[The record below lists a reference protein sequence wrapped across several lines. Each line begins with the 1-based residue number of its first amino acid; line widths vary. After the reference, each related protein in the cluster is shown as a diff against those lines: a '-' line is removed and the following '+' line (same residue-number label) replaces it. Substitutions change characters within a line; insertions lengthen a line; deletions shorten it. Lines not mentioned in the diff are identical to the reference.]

1 MDLTTQS
8 EVIES
13 IEENRAT
20 SGSSKEKPFRELG
33 YDSGIYYLI
42 SKEQLQVLPF
52 KARDLKESNLLQLAP
67 LSWWRKNYPQY
78 NDAGNPKKIPDWSQ
92 AADDI
97 MRRCAKAGVYSPKAI
112 RGLGFWKDG
121 NKIIYHKGN
130 ALLDVINNKKIS
142 MLDSSLENIY
152 PKTKQ
157 INQFSTESATN
168 EQLDLFIQTINSI
181 YWKHKTHAQLALGW
195 IVLARLCGL
204 LNWRPHIWIT
214 GEYGAGKSETVLE
227 AIKVGVGT
235 DVLIDAKGAT
245 TEAGLRQE
253 IGHNAIPIVID
264 EAEPNTPK
272 DRLRLDS
279 ILTLSR
285 NASSDDQARVFKGT
299 VSGESQSFT
308 VRGMFCFSSIGT
320 HRGVL
325 ADQSRISVL
334 EIVKKT
340 HTEQTEVNFNFI
352 HNSLIKLKN
361 EGFAEK
367 LSNLMI
373 SRLSTLESNL
383 KVCVQAASQVLGSG
397 RNGKQYGTLIA
408 GYATYAT
415 DIPLTLDEAKTYI
428 EDIELP
434 SIVDE
439 NIDSEETSWSECFTK
454 MNAVKIPFRDSRS
467 NVSTEE
473 GYEMLRELNFEELSK
488 IVGFELTNGGG
499 AEGQRLLKDAA
510 MRGKR
515 EIEKGLR
522 KLGIIYQDGSTSLF
536 GCVGEGLYIANS
548 SEAMSK
554 ALAGTKFE
562 NWKQYSERVGEKVP
576 KTIKIDGKARRFNF
590 ILLKK

>member
-1 MDLTTQS
+1 MLDNTNNNKNDQNLK
-8 EVIES
+8 
-13 IEENRAT
+13 N
-20 SGSSKEKPFRELG
+20 KPFKELG

-42 SKEQLQVLPF
+42 SKQQLQVLSF
-52 KARDLKESNLLQLAP
+52 KARDLKENNLLQLAS
-67 LSWWRKNYPQY
+67 LDWWLNNYPQY
-78 NDAGNPKKIPDWSQ
+78 NDAGHPKKTPDWSR
-92 AADDI
+92 AANDI
-97 MRRCAKAGVYSPKAI
+97 IQCCNKAGVYSPKAI

-121 NKIIYHKGN
+121 NRIIYHKGD
-130 ALLDVINNKKIS
+130 AIFDVASNKNIS
-142 MLDSSLENIY
+142 MLDSSLKNIY
-152 PKTKQ
+152 PKTKT
-157 INQFSTESATN
+157 INQLSNKSATD
-168 EQLDLFIQTINSI
+168 EQLDLFRQAINSI

-285 NASSDDQARVFKGT
+285 NASSDDQSRVFKGT
-299 VSGESQSFT
+299 VSGESMSFI
-308 VRGMFCFSSIGT
+308 VRSMFCFSSIGT

-334 EIVKKT
+334 EIQKKT
-340 HTEQTEVNFNFI
+340 HTKETETVFKFI
-352 HNSLIKLKN
+352 HNSLQKLK
-361 EGFAEK
+361 EEQFAEK
-367 LSNLMI
+367 LNNLMI
-373 SRLSTLESNL
+373 SRLSTLENNL
-383 KVCVQAASQVLGSG
+383 KVCVQAAGQVLGSG

-408 GYATYAT
+408 GYATYVT
-415 DIPLTLDEAKTYI
+415 NIPLTLDEAQTYI
-428 EDIELP
+428 KDIELP

-439 NIDSEETSWSECFTK
+439 NIDSEETSWSECFVK

-467 NVSTEE
+467 NVSMEE
-473 GYEMLRELNFEELSK
+473 GYQMLQELNFEELAK

-499 AEGQRLLKDAA
+499 AEGHRLLKDAA

-522 KLGIIYQDGSTSLF
+522 KLGIVYQDGSTSLF
-536 GCVGEGLYIANS
+536 GCVGEGLYIANG
-548 SEAMSK
+548 SEAMKK

-562 NWKQYSERVGEKVP
+562 NWKQYSERVGEKAP
-576 KTIKIDGKARRFNF
+576 KTMCIDGRGYRSVF
-590 ILLKK
+590 IKK